1 MLSTEPLAATV
12 STSSPSRHAEN
23 RLRLAATGVDSPS
36 GSRGGLAG
44 DGGEGGNGGGGA
56 SGGGCGGGG
65 GGGSGEGTG
74 GRGGEGGGG
83 GGGEGEGGEGGEGG
97 GGEMAQSF
105 FAKHK
110 TKLLIGGGLLAA
122 YLVLR
127 R

>member
-1 MLSTEPLAATV
+1 MLLYGLGINPAMQNMVAPFPGQTSRDPGLVLKPLTEYDKCLQAHLQA
-12 STSSPSRHAEN
+12 RC
-23 RLRLAATGVDSPS
+23 
-36 GSRGGLAG
+36 GGAKNIIEAKARCDAKTPVPTCG
-44 DGGEGGNGGGGA
+44 DG
-56 SGGGCGGGG
+56 S
-65 GGGSGEGTG
+65 
-74 GRGGEGGGG
+74 
-83 GGGEGEGGEGGEGG
+83 GEGGEGG